1 MAMRYLRPHLVIIG
15 IVAMLSACADLTVQ
29 TVAVTWNE
37 TEKKATAVIKNES
50 RFSANDFLVYFD
62 ADENPVSQNRRPQ
75 VSHHITS
82 LSGGASVALEADFDS
97 LAHPDNSRLA
107 NVYQITVR
115 ADPKN
120 QVRESN
126 EDNNDL
132 SEAISTDGGSN
143 VVSHNLLTS
152 GNWVINSL
160 YKVKQTVLVTNGGTL
175 AGIELSLLRCTASSP
190 TQFIVEFGQ
199 GTTVL
204 GTASMYANDMPGQN
218 QCGVIPPDL
227 EMNTIGPGYFIFS
240 GQNIVLQAGQQYFIY
255 VYGDDASD
263 MRAGHDNNGI
273 YGDGS
278 ALHNGN
284 PTNSDLVFK
293 VLVE

>member
-263 MRAGHDNNGI
+263 MRAGHDNNGN
-273 YGDGS
+273 YADGS